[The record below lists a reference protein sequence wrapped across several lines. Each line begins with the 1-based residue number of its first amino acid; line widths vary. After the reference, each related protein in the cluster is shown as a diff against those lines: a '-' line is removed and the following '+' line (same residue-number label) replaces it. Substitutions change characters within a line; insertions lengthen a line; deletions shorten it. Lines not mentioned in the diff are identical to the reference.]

1 MTPRDLLILGTVLF
15 CLGVYGV
22 LTRRNAVAMLLAI
35 ELMLNAANINLVA
48 GARLLDPAGAGQIAA
63 VFVMALA
70 ACEAVVGLA
79 IILAVFRHARSIMTD
94 ELNVL
99 KG

>member
-1 MTPRDLLILGTVLF
+1 MTPRDLLIVGSTLF

-22 LTRRNAVAMLLAI
+22 LTRRNAVAILLAI
-35 ELMLNAANINLVA
+35 ELMLNAANLNLVTV
-48 GARLLDPAGAGQIAA
+48 ARLMDPAGSGQIVAF
-63 VFVMALA
+63 FVIALA

-79 IILAVFRHARSIMTD
+79 IALAVYRHAKTVFAD
-94 ELNVL
+94 ELNLL

>member
-1 MTPRDLLILGTVLF
+1 MSPRDLLIVAATLL
-15 CLGVYGV
+15 CLGIYGV
-22 LTRRNAVAMLLAI
+22 LTRRNAIAILLAI
-35 ELMLNAANINLVA
+35 ELMLNAANITFVTV
-48 GARLLDPAGAGQIAA
+48 ARLLDPTGDGQLVAL
-63 VFVMALA
+63 FVIALA

-79 IILAVFRHARSIMTD
+79 IALAVYRHAKTVFAD